1 MCLSYHYAVFF
12 FIRVPFWYVTSS
24 IEVISLWDHK
34 TAAMQCDVYYKHKYI
49 NMYVHVRVSTCNA
62 QLRKCSQGTVATEI
76 VENLTLF
83 TIINS
88 ARHLL
93 KVVLKSRILMHA
105 IYIQYSI
112 CTCLVNNRRP
122 RKTRAFKFA
131 KSG

>member
-1 MCLSYHYAVFF
+1 
-12 FIRVPFWYVTSS
+12 
-24 IEVISLWDHK
+24 
-34 TAAMQCDVYYKHKYI
+34 
-49 NMYVHVRVSTCNA
+49 MYVHVRVSTCNA
-62 QLRKCSQGTVATEI
+62 QLRKCSQETVATEI

-131 KSG
+131 KSGPKRHTYARMRRLLL